1 MTIWRVKKAV
11 EGKVR
16 ARHPWVFSNDLMF
29 SPKGVLPGDP
39 IELQDERGNFLA
51 RGYGNPNS
59 QIAFRALCFEKKIEA
74 PHSLEFIQQKI
85 VRAWKARQTRGF
97 SASYRVVFSEADE
110 LPGLILDRY
119 LLENGQ
125 CLSVQ
130 INTAGMEK
138 IIGGSIVELLRSVVL
153 ENQNEAIWQSTT
165 IIVKNTSSGRKQEG
179 LTLEK
184 AVLLKDPHGLKDH
197 SQWTVQLEN
206 LNGQKTGPVI
216 QCDLLNG
223 QKTGLFLDQ
232 SLNIRLLLQA
242 IQGQLSE
249 QKNFRILDLC
259 CYMGQ
264 WSTYIAQFLLAHNKS
279 IEVVL
284 VDVSDLALEMA
295 KTNLESLKKDYKES
309 DLKITV
315 LKCDVLDVSDAFKE
329 QIGMNSYDIVISD
342 PPAFVKNKKSLETG
356 LHGYMKL
363 NDLAFKW
370 AKPNSWVVS
379 CTCSGLVE
387 LRDFK
392 NSLKKALL
400 RSGKSGQIV
409 AIGGQGADHP
419 QNIHFPEG
427 EYLKMVLHHLY

>member
-85 VRAWKARQTRGF
+85 VRAWKARLARGF
-97 SASYRVVFSEADE
+97 TASYRIVFSEADE

-119 LLENGQ
+119 LLQNGQ

-138 IIGGSIVELLRSVVL
+138 ILGSSILDVLRSVVL
-153 ENQNEAIWQSTT
+153 EIQDESAWQATT
-165 IIVKNTSSGRKQEG
+165 VIVKNTSSGRKQEG

-184 AVLLKDPHGLKDH
+184 AVILKDPHHLKDQ

-206 LNGQKTGPVI
+206 LNAQKAGPVI

-232 SLNIRLLLQA
+232 SLNIRLLTQA
-242 IQGQLSE
+242 ISGQIAT
-249 QKNFRILDLC
+249 QKSFRILDLC

-264 WSTYIAQFLLAHNKS
+264 WSTYIAQYLLEQNKAV
-279 IEVVL
+279 EVVL
-284 VDVSDLALEMA
+284 VDVSEMALEMA
-295 KTNLESLKKDYKES
+295 RINIESLKKDFKNA
-309 DLKITV
+309 DLKITAM
-315 LKCDVLDVSDAFKE
+315 KCDVLDISEEVKE
-329 QIGMNSYDIVISD
+329 RIGMNSYDIVISD

-363 NDLAFKW
+363 NEQAFKW

-387 LRDFK
+387 LKDFK
-392 NSLKKALL
+392 NSLKKSLL

-427 EYLKMVLHHLY
+427 EYLKMVLHHVY